1 MLVLSRETGERII
14 INPDT
19 PDEIVI
25 CYLGIRSSAGRIG
38 IIAPSEVVVMREEL
52 LSRPRRKEA

>member
-1 MLVLSRETGERII
+1 MLTLSRRPGERII

-25 CYLGIRSSAGRIG
+25 CYLGIRSGDGRIG
-38 IIAPSEVVVMREEL
+38 IIAPRDVLIMREEL
-52 LSRPRRKEA
+52 LSRPERKGA